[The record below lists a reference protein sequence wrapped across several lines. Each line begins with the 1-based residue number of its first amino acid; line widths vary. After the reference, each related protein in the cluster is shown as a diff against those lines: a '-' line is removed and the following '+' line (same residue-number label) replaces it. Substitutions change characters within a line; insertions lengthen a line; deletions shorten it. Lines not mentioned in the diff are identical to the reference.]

1 MTSPAGPPAM
11 IIHIDMDAFFAS
23 VEQMDNPDLRGRP
36 VIVGGSSD
44 RGVVSTCSYEARA
57 FGVHSAMPMVVA
69 RRLCPQAVIVRG
81 RYQRYA
87 ELSHAIMSA
96 LKDFSPLVEPASV
109 DEAYM
114 DATGLERLFGP
125 LEELVTGI
133 KTRVVDVT
141 GGLTCSVGAAPVKF
155 LAKICSDVNKPD
167 GMFIL
172 RQENMD
178 AFLCALPVGM
188 IPGVGKRTVQS
199 LQDLGV
205 RTVAQL
211 RRFSPDFMERR
222 FGKWGLALYERAQGR
237 DSRKVETEREAKSE
251 SAECTFAE
259 DTRDR
264 DFLQRMLMAHAER
277 VGSSLRRHGYRGRT
291 ITLKVKFCDF
301 RQITRSRTLE
311 EAVSATETIFETGC
325 RLLAELPLPQPVRLI
340 GLGVSGFDA
349 PPGQLFLPGTGKA
362 AGQKLDPQV
371 EAKRQKLDAALD
383 SLREKFGKQAVQ
395 RGRLFT
401 LARQQDAPERVNN
414 GKGDGVEQPPED
426 NGRKNQEE
434 TP

>member
-1 MTSPAGPPAM
+1 M

-81 RYQRYA
+81 RYQRYT

-109 DEAYM
+109 DEAYI
-114 DATGLERLFGP
+114 DGTGHERLFGP
-125 LEELVTGI
+125 LEELVAGI
-133 KTRVVDVT
+133 KARVVDVT

-167 GMFIL
+167 GVFIL
-172 RQENMD
+172 LPEEID
-178 AFLCALPVGM
+178 DFLCALPVGK
-188 IPGVGKRTVQS
+188 IPGVGKRTVQN

-205 RTVAQL
+205 RTVGQL
-211 RRFSPDFMERR
+211 RRFSPEFMERR
-222 FGKWGLALYERAQGR
+222 FGKWGLVLYERVRGR

-251 SAECTFAE
+251 SAECTFAQ

-301 RQITRSRTLE
+301 KQITRSRTLE
-311 EAVSATETIFETGC
+311 DAVNATETIFETGC

-349 PPGQLFLPGTGKA
+349 PPGQFFLPGTGKA

-383 SLREKFGKQAVQ
+383 SLREKFGTQAVQ

-401 LARQQDAPERVNN
+401 LARQKDAPERVNN
-414 GKGDGVEQPPED
+414 GKGNGVDGSPE
-426 NGRKNQEE
+426 NG
-434 TP
+434 

>member
-1 MTSPAGPPAM
+1 M

-23 VEQMDNPDLRGRP
+23 VEQMDNPELRGRP

-69 RRLCPQAVIVRG
+69 RRLCPQAAIVRG
-81 RYQRYA
+81 RYQRYT
-87 ELSHAIMSA
+87 ELSHAIMAA

-109 DEAYM
+109 DEAYI

-125 LEELVTGI
+125 LEELVAAI
-133 KTRVVDVT
+133 KARVVEVT

-167 GMFIL
+167 GVFIL
-172 RQENMD
+172 RLEEID
-178 AFLCALPVGM
+178 DFLCALPVGK

-205 RTVAQL
+205 RTVGQL
-211 RRFSPDFMERR
+211 RRFSPEFMERR
-222 FGKWGLALYERAQGR
+222 FGKWGLVLYERVQGR
-237 DSRKVETEREAKSE
+237 DSRKVETEREPKSE
-251 SAECTFAE
+251 SAECTFAQ

-301 RQITRSRTLE
+301 KQITRSRTLE
-311 EAVSATETIFETGC
+311 EAVNATETIFETGC
-325 RLLAELPLPQPVRLI
+325 NLLAELPLPQPVRLI

-349 PPGQLFLPGTGKA
+349 APGQLFLPGTGKA
-362 AGQKLDPQV
+362 AGQKLDPHV

-383 SLREKFGKQAVQ
+383 SLREKFGTQAVQ

-401 LARQQDAPERVNN
+401 LARQEDAPERVNN
-414 GKGDGVEQPPED
+414 GKGDGVESPPES
-426 NGRKNQEE
+426 G
-434 TP
+434 